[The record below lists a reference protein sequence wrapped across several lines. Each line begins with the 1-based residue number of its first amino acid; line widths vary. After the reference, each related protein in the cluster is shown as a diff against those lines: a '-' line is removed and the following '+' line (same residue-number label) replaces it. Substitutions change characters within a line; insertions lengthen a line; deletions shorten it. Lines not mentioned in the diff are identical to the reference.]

1 LKQRGSGERCEYGY
15 ITPLPKAP
23 RTSGFLVEEDDDM
36 DEAFLREVDAI
47 CEEHAR
53 SAASKEKKA
62 AEGDR
67 ERVGGSVLASTLIN
81 DARTEVATVRFV
93 LVWSLEIGSGILDAH
108 FISEFRAI

>member
-1 LKQRGSGERCEYGY
+1 
-15 ITPLPKAP
+15 
-23 RTSGFLVEEDDDM
+23 VEEDDDM

-53 SAASKEKKA
+53 SAASKEKEKKA